1 VITDTDIVE
10 ILEAY
15 EFDLSSEG
23 DLQDGISQVLDREGI
38 DYDREVRLSPQDRID
53 FLIDD
58 VGIEVKING
67 SITSVVKQLQRYAKS
82 DRITSLI
89 LVTGRTQLSRIP
101 DRLNGKPLRV
111 AALLS
116 SIL

>member
-1 VITDTDIVE
+1 MNDTDIVE

-15 EFDLSSEG
+15 EFDLSSEE
-23 DLQDGISQVLDREGI
+23 DLQDGISQVLDQEGV
-38 DYDREVRLSPQDRID
+38 DYDREVSLSPQDRID

-67 SITSVVKQLQRYAKS
+67 SLTSVMQQLQRYAKS
-82 DRITSLI
+82 DRINSII
-89 LVTGRTQLSRIP
+89 LVTGRIQLSRIP

-116 SIL
+116 SLL

>member
-1 VITDTDIVE
+1 MTDTDIVE

-15 EFDLSSEG
+15 EFDLSSEV
-23 DLQDGISQVLDREGI
+23 DLQEGIAQVLAQEGVEF
-38 DYDREVRLSPQDRID
+38 DQEVALSPQDRID
-53 FLIDD
+53 FLIGD

-67 SITSVVKQLQRYAKS
+67 SLTSVMQQLHRYAKS

-89 LVTGRTQLSRIP
+89 LVTGRIQLNRVP